1 MDSDRTKAN
10 DPGLL
15 RLLVGDG
22 RPLLAL
28 TGLALLFS
36 GGFALFLAARREFLP
51 HDIRYLGMSADALCA
66 IGGCRVADFMFHDR
80 VAFGGTLIAVGTLYL
95 WLAALPLRRGE
106 PWAWWT
112 FLFSGSL
119 GFLSFLSY
127 LGFGYLDD
135 WHGVGTAALLP
146 VFVAGL
152 VLTARRLGPAGWL
165 ASPRVLR
172 VPGDA
177 PPWTSA
183 AGVGRA
189 LLVAT
194 AAGMIAAGLV
204 ILAVGTTWVFVPQD
218 LTFMGMTAD
227 ELRAVNPRLVPLIAH
242 DRAGFGGGLLSSGAL
257 VLGCV
262 WCAAPSRSLWQAL
275 AVAGAA
281 GFGCAIGV
289 HFVVGYRD
297 ASHLLPAFAGAAL
310 FACGMALS
318 YVPMT
323 GAVPTRTAARRTS
336 AGTAR

>member
-1 MDSDRTKAN
+1 
-10 DPGLL
+10 
-15 RLLVGDG
+15 
-22 RPLLAL
+22 
-28 TGLALLFS
+28 
-36 GGFALFLAARREFLP
+36 
-51 HDIRYLGMSADALCA
+51 
-66 IGGCRVADFMFHDR
+66 
-80 VAFGGTLIAVGTLYL
+80 
-95 WLAALPLRRGE
+95 
-106 PWAWWT
+106 
-112 FLFSGSL
+112 
-119 GFLSFLSY
+119 
-127 LGFGYLDD
+127 
-135 WHGVGTAALLP
+135 
-146 VFVAGL
+146 
-152 VLTARRLGPAGWL
+152 
-165 ASPRVLR
+165 
-172 VPGDA
+172 
-177 PPWTSA
+177 
-183 AGVGRA
+183 
-189 LLVAT
+189 
-194 AAGMIAAGLV
+194 MIAAGLV

-323 GAVPTRTAARRTS
+323 GAVPIRTAARRTS